1 MSKNIK
7 VMCKIQKNIDVKK
20 IKQHLIQIADDLVSE
35 GQVKATLVDDNGYS
49 SMTAVVEKE
58 CVICINWMS
67 LRKEEAVC

>member
-1 MSKNIK
+1 
-7 VMCKIQKNIDVKK
+7 MCKIQKNIDVKK

-67 LRKEEAVC
+67 LRKEETVC

>member
-1 MSKNIK
+1 
-7 VMCKIQKNIDVKK
+7 MCKIQKNIDVKK

-67 LRKEEAVC
+67 LRKEESVC